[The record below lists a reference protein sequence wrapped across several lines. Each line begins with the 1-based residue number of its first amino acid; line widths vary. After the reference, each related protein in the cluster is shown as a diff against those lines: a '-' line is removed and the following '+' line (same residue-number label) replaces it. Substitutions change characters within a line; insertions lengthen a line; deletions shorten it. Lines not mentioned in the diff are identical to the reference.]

1 MALHTLKIV
10 VVDGGRAGNYSA
22 GGRSATSKTTQK
34 VDKESPLYKLLNA
47 KEIIKEKTIGKLTP
61 STAYGVTTF
70 GRLAMQ
76 TAKSAFSYYISD
88 IGRSTGDSNY
98 QARVNRAF
106 EVSSQIMG
114 VLGSTVSG
122 ATAGFMAGA
131 GNPIGAVVG
140 AVAGLASSA
149 ISFGFQSAEKARAY
163 RQVLFEETNANNYS
177 IARNSGEGF
186 LRLR

>member
-10 VVDGGRAGNYSA
+10 VVDGGRASGYSA
-22 GGRSATSKTTQK
+22 GGSSATTKTTQK

-47 KEIIKEKTIGKLTP
+47 KEIIKEKTIGKLSTE
-61 STAYGVTTF
+61 TAYSGGMF

-106 EVSSQIMG
+106 EVGGQVMN
-114 VLGSTVSG
+114 VLGSAVSG
-122 ATAGFMAGA
+122 AVAGFMGSG
-131 GNPIGAVVG
+131 GNPAVAAIGAVVG
-140 AVAGLASSA
+140 LTSSV
-149 ISFGFQSAEKARAY
+149 ISIGFQNAEKERAY
-163 RQVLFEETNANNYS
+163 RHTMAEEKAGIDYNKGRMT
-177 IARNSGEGF
+177 GGTGV
-186 LRLR
+186 RLR

>member
-106 EVSSQIMG
+106 EIGGQI
-114 VLGSTVSG
+114 VNLLGSTLSG
-122 ATAGFMAGA
+122 ATAGFMTT
-131 GNPIGAVVG
+131 GNPLGAVVG
-140 AVAGLASSA
+140 ATLGFTSSVMS
-149 ISFGFQSAEKARAY
+149 IGYQHAEKERAS
-163 RQVLFEETNANNYS
+163 RHTMAEERAGIEYNKGRMT
-177 IARNSGEGF
+177 GGTGV
-186 LRLR
+186 RLR